1 MDDIKKESKSLME
14 GVLGNVKL
22 SRRSF
27 IKAWAV
33 TGAAVAAGTG
43 LKPELKALAASDG
56 SATTGMGSGCRPPAR
71 GARPGAPNRCM

>member
-1 MDDIKKESKSLME
+1 MDDIKKESKNLME
-14 GVLGNVKL
+14 GFLGNVKL

-27 IKAWAV
+27 IKASAV

-56 SATTGMGSGCRPPAR
+56 APQPAWGNGCPPHAR
-71 GARPGAPNRCM
+71 GARPGAPSRSM